1 MQDSFPT
8 AFGDTL
14 ANAEGYLVFSGE
26 VGRIVI
32 PGLKDKVTV
41 SEEVRNPNAKVRVF
55 PAGYGPVAVPH
66 KVNNLVEGNLTIAG
80 GDKSHRGGDTTA
92 NLVIFIEIVHI
103 NNF

>member
-14 ANAEGYLVFSGE
+14 TNAEGYLVFSGE

-41 SEEVRNPNAKVRVF
+41 SKEVPNPNAEVRVF
-55 PAGYGPVAVPH
+55 PAGYGIVVVPH
-66 KVNNLVEGNLTIAG
+66 KVNNLVESNLTIAG

-92 NLVIFIEIVHI
+92 NLVILIEIVHI
-103 NNF
+103 K